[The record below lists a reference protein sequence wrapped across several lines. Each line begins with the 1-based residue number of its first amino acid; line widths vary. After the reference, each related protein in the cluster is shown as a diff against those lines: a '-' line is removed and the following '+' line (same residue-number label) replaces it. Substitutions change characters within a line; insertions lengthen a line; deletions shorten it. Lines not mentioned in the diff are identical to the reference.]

1 MVALRP
7 FLPGSVLTFG
17 LIFEMC
23 RGVPGSILKVLN
35 YPWECPEVLVKNR
48 RNADEPEVAGRAAL
62 ASAKRKITKN
72 GEQMNKTKIKRMKP
86 ADEPEVAGGVAR
98 TERLSP

>member
-17 LIFEMC
+17 LIFEIC

-35 YPWECPEVLVKNR
+35 YPWECPEVLEKNG
-48 RNADEPEVAGRAAL
+48 RNADR
-62 ASAKRKITKN
+62 
-72 GEQMNKTKIKRMKP
+72 
-86 ADEPEVAGGVAR
+86 PEVAGGAA
-98 TERLSP
+98 